1 MKIGFVTGEYPPLQ
15 GGVGAFTQELAK
27 ALAEQGHDIHIMTRR
42 GIQPPGL
49 SDAKRKPG
57 EPFHLPFA
65 QLYPFINR
73 WRWPSMARIADW
85 ALRHEFDVVNIQYQ
99 PAAYNMRSPAIN
111 FLPWRLKGITTTVV
125 TFHDLRVPYLFPKA
139 GRLRQTAVN
148 FMARQASGVI
158 VTNPADYITLQRWG
172 DGEIGGDLSGRLVQ
186 IPIGSNI
193 NAREVTA
200 AEVTAVR
207 RQLGLNNTDCLLGYF
222 GFLHESKGADLL
234 LQALAE
240 LPEHVHVVF
249 IGGRTGSS
257 DEANNQAFFE
267 QLDAFISEHS
277 LTNRIHWTGFVSD
290 YEASAYLTA
299 VDLMVLPYRD
309 GASLRRGTLMAALA
323 HGRALLTTH
332 PMAPTPELVHG
343 QNVWLV
349 PPDDPASLAEAIQ
362 HLLADTNL
370 RHRLGQNATA
380 VAGQFTWDKIATLT
394 TTFFMQLRDGG
405 DSKNGRLGDSIS

>member
-1 MKIGFVTGEYPPLQ
+1 MKIGLVTGEYPPLQ

-148 FMARQASGVI
+148 TMARQATGVI
-158 VTNPADYITLQRWG
+158 VTNAGDYQALTARVRTPIT
-172 DGEIGGDLSGRLVQ
+172 Q

-193 NAREVTA
+193 NAREVTP

-207 RQLGLNNTDCLLGYF
+207 RQLGLNASDCLLGYF
-222 GFLHESKGADLL
+222 GFLHPSKGADVL
-234 LQALAE
+234 LQSLAS
-240 LPEHVHVVF
+240 LPDDVHIVF

-257 DEANNQAFFE
+257 DEANNQAFYE
-267 QLDAFISEHS
+267 QLDAFISQHNLS
-277 LTNRIHWTGFVSD
+277 NRVHWTGFVSD
-290 YEASAYLTA
+290 YDVAVYLTA

-323 HGRALLTTH
+323 HGRTLLTTH
-332 PMAPTPELVHG
+332 PTAPTPELVHG
-343 QNVWLV
+343 QNVWFV

-380 VAGQFTWDKIATLT
+380 VAGLFTWDKIAAQTGA
-394 TTFFMQLRDGG
+394 FFEGLR
-405 DSKNGRLGDSIS
+405 RLKD

>member
-1 MKIGFVTGEYPPLQ
+1 MQ

-73 WRWPSMARIADW
+73 WRWPSIARIADW

-99 PAAYNMRSPAIN
+99 PAAYNMRSAAIN
-111 FLPWRLKGITTTVV
+111 LLPWRIKGVTTTVV

-139 GRLRQTAVN
+139 GWLRQTAVN
-148 FMARQASGVI
+148 IMARQASGVI
-158 VTNPADYITLQRWG
+158 VTNPEDYQSLQRWG
-172 DGEIGGDLSGRLVQ
+172 DWDSGRLAQ

-193 NAREVTA
+193 NAGEVTA
-200 AEVTAVR
+200 AEVTAAR
-207 RQLGLNNTDCLLGYF
+207 RQLGLNNTDYLLGYF
-222 GFLHESKGADLL
+222 GFLHESKGADRL

-240 LPEHVHVVF
+240 LPDHVHVAF

-257 DEANNQAFFE
+257 DEANNQAFYE
-267 QLDAFISEHS
+267 QLDAFISERS
-277 LTNRIHWTGFVSD
+277 LSNRVHWTGFVSD

-332 PMAPTPELVHG
+332 PTAPTPELVHG

-349 PPDDPASLAEAIQ
+349 PPNDPVSLAEAIQ
-362 HLLADTNL
+362 HLLADTDL

-380 VAGQFTWDKIATLT
+380 VAGQFTWDKIAAQTGA
-394 TTFFMQLRDGG
+394 FFEGLR
-405 DSKNGRLGDSIS
+405 RLKD

>member
-1 MKIGFVTGEYPPLQ
+1 MKIGLVTGEYPPLQ

-73 WRWPSMARIADW
+73 WRWPSIARIADW
-85 ALRHEFDVVNIQYQ
+85 VLRHEFDVVNIQYQ
-99 PAAYNMRSPAIN
+99 PAAYNMRSAAIN
-111 FLPWRLKGITTTVV
+111 LLPWRLKGVTTTVV

-139 GRLRQTAVN
+139 GWLRQTAVN
-148 FMARQASGVI
+148 TMARQATGVI
-158 VTNPADYITLQRWG
+158 VTNAGDYQALTARVRTPIT
-172 DGEIGGDLSGRLVQ
+172 Q

-193 NAREVTA
+193 KAREVTP

-207 RQLGLNNTDCLLGYF
+207 RQLGLNASDCLLGYF
-222 GFLHESKGADLL
+222 GFLHESKGADRL

-240 LPEHVHVVF
+240 LSKHVHVVF

-257 DEANNQAFFE
+257 DEANNQAFYE
-267 QLDAFISEHS
+267 QLEAFINERNLS
-277 LTNRIHWTGFVSD
+277 NRVHWTGFVSD

-332 PMAPTPELVHG
+332 PTAPTPELVHG

-349 PPDDPASLAEAIQ
+349 PPNDPASLADAIQ
-362 HLLADTNL
+362 HLLADTDL
-370 RHRLGQNATA
+370 RHRLGQQATA
-380 VAGQFTWDKIATLT
+380 VANLFTWDKIAAQTGE
-394 TTFFMQLRDGG
+394 FFEGLGRLRD
-405 DSKNGRLGDSIS
+405 